1 MFQDLVRLLLV
12 VVFIIIVQ
20 RGSTRDVKPKQG
32 QFLNAT
38 KTPNF
43 SKNGSAHHNNKF
55 SGNATSSS
63 KSVLKTRKNRGIS
76 LAALAGLDRA
86 ALGIN
91 PLSVPYGS
99 RLASLGFQQTP
110 TLQQLSQYR
119 GLVPTNGLIQSP
131 SALRLPYGIQLARL
145 LPALNIYRNRLQ
157 FPTSAGGMATDVHV
171 YKNPN
176 RLKYDSIPLKPSI
189 EQQALIGNGLTL
201 PALLQLNSAG
211 VQGLSDLSDESEAD
225 LDELGGVC
233 LTKPCH
239 NGGSCVNV
247 GETFECIC
255 RKGFTGKRCKERNPC
270 LPNPCQNDGQCAVSG
285 SSFDCSCS
293 LGWKGERCEEPNKCI
308 PNPCMNGGSCTAL
321 QFDYECTCPH
331 GFHGKSCEEKRSSC
345 SENPCH
351 NDGHC
356 IEASGNFECVCRSGF
371 SGVTCAVTQNKC
383 LQNPCE
389 NGGTC
394 IDSMGG
400 EGYECRCPTG
410 YKGVNCAERSPCQ
423 PGTCENGGTC
433 FETESGFRCLC
444 RAGYDGKTCS
454 VRHSCQP
461 DICKNGA
468 KCIEHDSGFRCI
480 CPSGYKGSYC
490 DEVDHCRPNPC
501 QHGGDCVETENGFKC
516 HCQAQFQGLRC
527 EEMNMCIPNPCKN
540 GGQCLGYEGGHKCIC
555 LPGYKGENCDEKNP
569 CEPNPCHN
577 GGACTKQGDHYT
589 CSCRRGYTGDQ
600 CKTVDSC
607 LSNPCQHGGTCK
619 AEEGGFVCSCP
630 ASHRG
635 TFCNEREPCHP
646 NPCHNGGRCLSTSEG
661 FVCRCATGYRGE
673 TCTEEDECQPN
684 PCQNGGRCLAHYFG
698 GGFDCECPLGFR
710 GTTCQDKDPCRPNP
724 CGHGGFCT
732 EIGGGFACNCT
743 LGFKGPTCQD
753 IDKCHPNPCG
763 HGGFCREVV
772 GGPGFACQCIS
783 GYKGMQCQEKDRCHP
798 NPCLHDGMCME
809 INDELG
815 FLCNCT
821 SGYRG
826 THCQDLDPCRPN
838 PCLNSG
844 ACLHTDEGF
853 VCNCSRGYKGRHCQE
868 RDLCKPNPCQF
879 GNKCHQT
886 GVDSYQCVKNLCNP
900 SPCMHDGRCI
910 EVNDEDYLCACK
922 LGYTG
927 KNCHEQDLCHPNP
940 CMNGGTCSRTDFGG
954 FKCAC
959 TPGYSGP
966 NCTAFENQVNA
977 DNRHNVPIFHTT
989 LLPNNL
995 KVTSPAQA
1003 VSSMAVQGNKKT
1015 SASVCSPNPCQNGGS
1030 CVRKGDKFGC
1040 SCPKGFK
1047 GRHCQIKNSCIP
1059 NPCNNGGT
1067 CLLGEEGNFVCRCP
1081 ARVTGALCE
1090 EASKPQRLRLKPHI
1104 DYCTPN
1110 PCKNKGICVV
1120 EEGKGYSCAC
1130 EPGFTGFHCQ
1140 VDHCNPNPCKNQ
1152 GLCARDKANYYKCNC
1167 HNGFLGHNCEVNSCL
1182 PNPCKND
1189 GLCVTVRGKGYQCK
1203 CRDGFNGP
1211 HCENNPCYP
1220 NPCNNGGSCLV
1231 FYTVYLCK
1239 CPTAYRGT
1247 RCNILIPQQALAPP
1261 PPPVPSAKSMTEIS
1275 PVRKTT
1281 QHFKVNACPANPCR
1295 NSAVCLETIDDD
1307 FECFCRGDFSG
1318 PSCEDIGA
1326 YTYSSAP
1333 KFFPGRGEECQHC
1346 DLNAHCVG
1354 GHCICKR
1361 GFVGDGLECWVE
1373 TRLDKDWSCLVS
1385 PCQNGGTCKPGIS
1398 KCVCRL
1404 GYVGDYCES
1413 HCPPSVHLSFDKYT
1427 QSALLD
1433 DSGSE
1438 NRGFLA
1444 NGAQIVPHGG
1454 KCGNAANLLGGDVLL
1469 DGEHFRQIPREGIT
1483 ISTWLKLDTN
1493 KGIQSIFDTVGSHSR
1508 HKDGQYH
1515 FEIENGKVRWFH
1527 RNENHDTIFSLLS
1540 RAVVGEGVWTQITAT
1555 YSAKKQRAR
1564 VYVNGDMVQEEIG
1577 QGFLS
1582 QDWGGKAGIGRHKH
1596 QFGNRLLRG
1605 MIDEFYIFPCELP
1618 RLEILVLMR
1627 HCRVYFT
1634 HKPKKVTEES
1644 STTRGSTAIM
1654 TPPVNGLRKNG
1665 PAAVYKPQPQSINPI
1680 SSAYQRKPPQND
1692 YVASNL
1698 QQILASLTVGEPPRN
1713 DVHPPMRYRPPQGY
1727 SLSPHPGKPQ
1737 TFYKPA
1743 LHTSIKPAADSSP
1756 LVPSPLSANMW
1767 NKHLPG
1773 VSTPYATQASVRQ
1786 DTAIIAQR
1794 VNNNHQPN
1802 VVRPFSSQASV
1813 NTQQFNKNR
1822 PPSVIKMNTP
1832 GTQRA
1837 PDVQNIA
1844 GKAQISNNFNVQ
1856 EGLTRQFAKQQSK
1869 ITQPNMS
1876 LNRMNHVGQFQK
1888 PIIWHIP
1895 VGGTSQ
1901 GLPGGFQ
1908 KQYAK
1913 QESKTAQLKL
1923 SLNRMNNNAQL
1934 QKPIIWH
1941 IPVGGTMQGLP
1952 GGLQKPFYSALSTG
1966 QRLFGQSKPMNI
1978 VQGMLSQ
1985 NKTVG
1990 MQIPYGVSIQKSPLS
2005 QQTLHQRQKVNF
2017 MPPLRVLSNMNTQS
2031 GGARAQ
2037 RATAPS
2043 RQQSL
2048 AYKMAS
2054 LEEPS
2059 HVSTSNSLTTIP
2071 WPKKMPQMVPPFQK
2085 QLPSGHPYKAKYY
2098 PKAPYSPKLQ
2108 QRLLLPASR
2117 TQSSLKGL
2125 LSSITQK
2132 GVTGNAQPGISPF
2145 RPHLIYGQKSWPWVA
2160 WGNRVSPVAA
2170 QASSRS
2176 FPPLRPQAY
2185 GKKPPAYHPSVGLS
2199 PSLQSSP
2206 YSAPPQVLLYYYF
2219 YPRTISK
2226 ALTKIANIRGEEK
2239 NTNFLQTLTAQIS
2252 SAAFNKKPGEVIT
2265 HTNPTMTGQ
2274 TGVRISTAQTNMATQ
2289 VNPKQLSQTLY
2300 TPYYRLIT
2308 SLMKTPAGPL
2318 TKNAYGR
2325 QEVQA
2330 PFSLPLQ
2337 GQATNRKHE
2346 DNSTIGE
2353 SPIRFISQAP
2363 YSNHTDTLPT
2373 SSSGTQKATF
2383 TDTAT
2388 KSKNERR
2395 KRTSKGTRAIDA
2407 T

>member
-12 VVFIIIVQ
+12 VVFMIIVQ
-20 RGSTRDVKPKQG
+20 QGSTRDVKQKHG

-38 KTPNF
+38 KTQNI
-43 SKNGSAHHNNKF
+43 STNGSAHHNNKF
-55 SGNATSSS
+55 KTNATISG
-63 KSVLKTRKNRGIS
+63 KRLGKTRKNRGIS
-76 LAALAGLDRA
+76 LATLAGLNRA

-91 PLSVPYGS
+91 PLTVPYGT
-99 RLASLGFQQTP
+99 RLASLGYQQTP
-110 TLQQLSQYR
+110 ALQQL
-119 GLVPTNGLIQSP
+119 VPTTGGLIQSP
-131 SALRLPYGIQLARL
+131 AAVRLPYGIQLARL
-145 LPALNIYRNRLQ
+145 LPALNLYRNRLQ
-157 FPTSAGGMATDVHV
+157 LPTSTGGMAADVHV

-189 EQQALIGNGLTL
+189 EQQELMGNGLSL
-201 PALLQLNSAG
+201 PALLQLSSAG

-239 NGGSCVNV
+239 NGGSCVNI

-270 LPNPCQNDGQCAVSG
+270 LPNPCQNEGQCAVSG

-293 LGWKGERCEEPNKCI
+293 IGWKGERCEEPNKCH

-331 GFHGKSCEEKRSSC
+331 GFRGKNCEEKRSGC

-356 IEASGNFECVCRSGF
+356 IETSSGNFECVCRSGF

-394 IDSMGG
+394 IDSLGG
-400 EGYECRCPTG
+400 VGYECRCPNG

-423 PGTCENGGTC
+423 PDTCENGGTC

-444 RAGYDGKTCS
+444 RAGYSGKTCS

-461 DICKNGA
+461 DVCKNGA

-490 DEVDHCRPNPC
+490 DEIDHCRPNPC

-516 HCQAQFQGLRC
+516 HCQAQYQGLRC
-527 EEMNMCIPNPCKN
+527 EELNMCIPNPCKN

-577 GGACTKQGDHYT
+577 GGACTKQGEHYT
-589 CSCRRGYTGDQ
+589 CSCRRGYTGEQ

-607 LSNPCQHGGTCK
+607 LSNPCQHGGSCK

-684 PCQNGGRCLAHYFG
+684 PCQNGGRCMAHYFG
-698 GGFDCECPLGFR
+698 GGFDCECPMGFR
-710 GTTCQDKDPCRPNP
+710 GTTCQDKDPCRPDP

-763 HGGFCREVV
+763 HGGVCREVV

-783 GYKGMQCQEKDRCHP
+783 GYKGMQCGEKDRCHP

-821 SGYRG
+821 AGYRG

-844 ACLHTDEGF
+844 ACLHTDDGF

-922 LGYTG
+922 QGFRG
-927 KNCHEQDLCHPNP
+927 KNCHELDLCYPNP

-959 TPGYSGP
+959 TPGYNGP
-966 NCTAFENQVNA
+966 NCTVFENQVNA
-977 DNRHNVPIFHTT
+977 DGRHKVPIFHSTSLT
-989 LLPNNL
+989 NNL
-995 KVTSPAQA
+995 KVTSPTQA
-1003 VSSMAVQGNKKT
+1003 VSSMDVQGNRKT
-1015 SASVCSPNPCQNGGS
+1015 SALVCSPNPCQNGGT
-1030 CVRKGDKFGC
+1030 CARNGDSFGC

-1047 GRHCQIKNSCIP
+1047 GRRCQIK
-1059 NPCNNGGT
+1059 
-1067 CLLGEEGNFVCRCP
+1067 
-1081 ARVTGALCE
+1081 
-1090 EASKPQRLRLKPHI
+1090 ASKAQRLRLKPHI

-1120 EEGKGYSCAC
+1120 EEGKGYSCSC

-1152 GLCARDKANYYKCNC
+1152 GLCARDKASHYKCNC
-1167 HNGFLGHNCEVNSCL
+1167 HNGFLGRNCQVNSCL

-1211 HCENNPCYP
+1211 HCESNPCYP

-1247 RCNILIPQQALAPP
+1247 RCNILIPQKALASP
-1261 PPPVPSAKSMTEIS
+1261 PPPVPSANFMTAIS

-1281 QHFKVNACPANPCR
+1281 QHFKVNACSANPCR

-1318 PSCEDIGA
+1318 PRCEDIGA

-1354 GHCICKR
+1354 GHCICKH

-1373 TRLDKDWSCLVS
+1373 TPRDKDWTCLAS

-1413 HCPPSVHLSFDKYT
+1413 HCPPSVHLSFDKYS

-1469 DGEHFRQIPREGIT
+1469 DGVHFHQIPRAGIT
-1483 ISTWLKLDTN
+1483 ISTWVKLDTN

-1540 RAVVGEGVWTQITAT
+1540 RPVVREGVWTQITAT

-1564 VYVNGDMVQEEIG
+1564 VFVNGDMVQEEKG

-1665 PAAVYKPQPQSINPI
+1665 PAAFYRPQPQSMNAI
-1680 SSAYQRKPPQND
+1680 SSAYQKTPPIKD
-1692 YVASNL
+1692 YVANNL
-1698 QQILASLTVGEPPRN
+1698 QQILASLNVGVPPRY
-1713 DVHPPMRYRPPQGY
+1713 DVQLPMLYRPPQGY
-1727 SLSPHPGKPQ
+1727 SLPPQQKKPQ

-1743 LHTSIKPAADSSP
+1743 YNAKIKPAAGSSLP
-1756 LVPSPLSANMW
+1756 VPHLLSGNMW
-1767 NKHLPG
+1767 NNHPPG
-1773 VSTPYATQASVRQ
+1773 VTTPYATQASIRH
-1786 DTAIIAQR
+1786 DTPVTAQR
-1794 VNNNHQPN
+1794 VNNNHQPS
-1802 VVRPFSSQASV
+1802 FSSQAL
-1813 NTQQFNKNR
+1813 FNKQQVNINSL
-1822 PPSVIKMNTP
+1822 PSVMEMNTP
-1832 GTQRA
+1832 GSQRA
-1837 PDVQNIA
+1837 PYVQNGA
-1844 GKAQISNNFNVQ
+1844 GKPQRLNTLNVQ
-1856 EGLTRQFAKQQSK
+1856 DGLNGQYAKQESK

-1876 LNRMNHVGQFQK
+1876 LNRMNTDAQFQKPIIWHIPLGGTRQGLPGGFQEQYAKQESITTQPNMSPNRVNNDARFQK

-1895 VGGTSQ
+1895 VGGIRQ
-1901 GLPGGFQ
+1901 GLPGG
-1908 KQYAK
+1908 
-1913 QESKTAQLKL
+1913 
-1923 SLNRMNNNAQL
+1923 
-1934 QKPIIWH
+1934 
-1941 IPVGGTMQGLP
+1941 
-1952 GGLQKPFYSALSTG
+1952 QKPFYPALSTG
-1966 QRLFGQSKPMNI
+1966 QRLLGQSRPI
-1978 VQGMLSQ
+1978 SIGQGMPLQ

-1990 MQIPYGVSIQKSPLS
+1990 IQNPSGGSIRNSALS
-2005 QQTLHQRQKVNF
+2005 QQRQKVNF
-2017 MPPLRVLSNMNTQS
+2017 MPPLRVPSNVKTQF
-2031 GGARAQ
+2031 GGVKAQ
-2037 RATAPS
+2037 LATAPS

-2048 AYKMAS
+2048 AYKMAM
-2054 LEEPS
+2054 LEQPN
-2059 HVSTSNSLTTIP
+2059 HVLTSNTLTTIP
-2071 WPKKMPQMVPPFQK
+2071 WPRKMVPPIKK
-2085 QLPSGHPYKAKYY
+2085 QLPSGHPYYASYY
-2098 PKAPYSPKLQ
+2098 PKAPYSSKLQ
-2108 QRLLLPASR
+2108 QRLLMPALR
-2117 TQSSLKGL
+2117 TQSSLKGP
-2125 LSSITQK
+2125 LSSTTRK
-2132 GVTGNAQPGISPF
+2132 GATGIAQPKISPF
-2145 RPHLIYGQKSWPWVA
+2145 RPHLIYGQASWPWVA
-2160 WGNRVSPVAA
+2160 WRSRVLPMAP
-2170 QASSRS
+2170 ASSRS
-2176 FPPLRPQAY
+2176 FSPLRPQAH
-2185 GKKPPAYHPSVGLS
+2185 GNKPPAYAPKVGLS

-2206 YSAPPQVLLYYYF
+2206 YTMSPQVLLYYYF
-2219 YPRTISK
+2219 YPKTISK
-2226 ALTKIANIRGEEK
+2226 ALTKVANIKGEEG
-2239 NTNFLQTLTAQIS
+2239 NTNFLQSLTKQIS
-2252 SAAFNKKPGEVIT
+2252 SAAFNNKPGEVT
-2265 HTNPTMTGQ
+2265 TYTNPTMTGK
-2274 TGVRISTAQTNMATQ
+2274 TGGRISTEQTNMVTQ

-2300 TPYYRLIT
+2300 TPYYRLLT
-2308 SLMKTPAGPL
+2308 SLLKTPAAPL
-2318 TKNAYGR
+2318 TTNAYGR
-2325 QEVQA
+2325 QQVQA
-2330 PFSLPLQ
+2330 PLSLPQPRQNKGGPSSLPLMTSLNSIA
-2337 GQATNRKHE
+2337 QAQKTIYPQVSALGSRKSQLANGLSNRPIYIE
-2346 DNSTIGE
+2346 TVPYQLYYQLQRLPSLNTQSSTQQYLQRVLNDILRLRYGKRKKKKKKRGAKE
-2353 SPIRFISQAP
+2353 K
-2363 YSNHTDTLPT
+2363 TTLH
-2373 SSSGTQKATF
+2373 Q
-2383 TDTAT
+2383 
-2388 KSKNERR
+2388 SKNSI
-2395 KRTSKGTRAIDA
+2395 KGVKGT
-2407 T
+2407 

>member
-255 RKGFTGKRCKERNPC
+255 RKGFTGKRCKE
-270 LPNPCQNDGQCAVSG
+270 
-285 SSFDCSCS
+285 
-293 LGWKGERCEEPNKCI
+293 PNKCI

-331 GFHGKSCEEKRSSC
+331 GFHGKSCE
-345 SENPCH
+345 
-351 NDGHC
+351 
-356 IEASGNFECVCRSGF
+356 
-371 SGVTCAVTQNKC
+371 VTQNKC

-410 YKGVNCAERSPCQ
+410 YKGVNCA
-423 PGTCENGGTC
+423 
-433 FETESGFRCLC
+433 
-444 RAGYDGKTCS
+444 
-454 VRHSCQP
+454 
-461 DICKNGA
+461 
-468 KCIEHDSGFRCI
+468 
-480 CPSGYKGSYC
+480 
-490 DEVDHCRPNPC
+490 
-501 QHGGDCVETENGFKC
+501 
-516 HCQAQFQGLRC
+516 
-527 EEMNMCIPNPCKN
+527 
-540 GGQCLGYEGGHKCIC
+540 
-555 LPGYKGENCDEKNP
+555 
-569 CEPNPCHN
+569 
-577 GGACTKQGDHYT
+577 
-589 CSCRRGYTGDQ
+589 
-600 CKTVDSC
+600 
-607 LSNPCQHGGTCK
+607 
-619 AEEGGFVCSCP
+619 
-630 ASHRG
+630 
-635 TFCNEREPCHP
+635 
-646 NPCHNGGRCLSTSEG
+646 
-661 FVCRCATGYRGE
+661 
-673 TCTEEDECQPN
+673 
-684 PCQNGGRCLAHYFG
+684 
-698 GGFDCECPLGFR
+698 
-710 GTTCQDKDPCRPNP
+710 
-724 CGHGGFCT
+724 
-732 EIGGGFACNCT
+732 
-743 LGFKGPTCQD
+743 D

-826 THCQDLDPCRPN
+826 THCQVFEDLDPCRPN

-927 KNCHEQDLCHPNP
+927 KNCH
-940 CMNGGTCSRTDFGG
+940 
-954 FKCAC
+954 
-959 TPGYSGP
+959 
-966 NCTAFENQVNA
+966 AFENQVNA

-1047 GRHCQIKNSCIP
+1047 GRHCQIM
-1059 NPCNNGGT
+1059 
-1067 CLLGEEGNFVCRCP
+1067 
-1081 ARVTGALCE
+1081 
-1090 EASKPQRLRLKPHI
+1090 
-1104 DYCTPN
+1104 
-1110 PCKNKGICVV
+1110 
-1120 EEGKGYSCAC
+1120 
-1130 EPGFTGFHCQ
+1130 
-1140 VDHCNPNPCKNQ
+1140 DHCNPNPCKNQ

-1211 HCENNPCYP
+1211 HCE
-1220 NPCNNGGSCLV
+1220 
-1231 FYTVYLCK
+1231 
-1239 CPTAYRGT
+1239 
-1247 RCNILIPQQALAPP
+1247 ILIPQQALAPP

-1281 QHFKVNACPANPCR
+1281 QHFK
-1295 NSAVCLETIDDD
+1295 
-1307 FECFCRGDFSG
+1307 
-1318 PSCEDIGA
+1318 DIGA